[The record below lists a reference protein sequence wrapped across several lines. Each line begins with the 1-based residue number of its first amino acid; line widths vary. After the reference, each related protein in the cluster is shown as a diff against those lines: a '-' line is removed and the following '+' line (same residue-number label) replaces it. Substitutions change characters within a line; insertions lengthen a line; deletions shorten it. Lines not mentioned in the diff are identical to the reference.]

1 MFSAQKL
8 STNQRREMILHLA
21 RHELRYLFIGLLI
34 LFISS
39 TLFYEYILYSTK
51 NEDVKI
57 FYSNAAIDIS
67 SGVAFLVSLIVIKTS
82 SERNDKS
89 FSFLA
94 IGLALWFSAELMY
107 TYYQIVCGISVLYPT
122 IADFIW
128 IAGYFF
134 LGAYFYK
141 TIKIWHET
149 KRVKLY
155 SIVIASFIIAVLV
168 GNQIYL
174 NLSGEDDGPQA
185 VQECLGPL
193 QHFPLSS
200 TIFDLSYYVGNGAI
214 LIPALVTLSNL
225 RIRDPFFLHRIL
237 ISIGVVVTFL
247 FGDILF
253 INYAG
258 DFLWYDVFYNIGYIC
273 FALALIWYY
282 KLTQLMNKNIDLCVK
297 ENDDLLK
304 NVQQFIDKNIS
315 EPKEIDGFF
324 ENIHDA
330 NKVYDYLKK
339 LLSTAKIEIQLL
351 LSPMSLMYIVRN
363 MEIYDLLLEKSKQP
377 EMNIRI
383 LLPYTLPM
391 EPYISRIKN
400 DSNDMIK
407 IQYIRHEERP
417 NQMVL
422 LVDSK
427 LVLASTAENIG
438 EKIDQVCRIIERE
451 NTDLDGVLTN
461 TRYNDKR
468 KYPDDKLRALISH
481 FNSPRLRN
489 EDLEKED
496 IFGDAYEY
504 LLAEFADETKKKGGE
519 FFTPREIVRLLV
531 NLIEPK
537 EGMSIC
543 DPTCGSGG
551 MLIESRKYVERK
563 KVKK

>member
-1 MFSAQKL
+1 
-8 STNQRREMILHLA
+8 
-21 RHELRYLFIGLLI
+21 
-34 LFISS
+34 
-39 TLFYEYILYSTK
+39 LYSTK

-427 LVLASTAENIG
+427 LVLSVTLRLNESREVLENATYSNKESI
-438 EKIDQVCRIIERE
+438 VLCYTNIIE
-451 NTDLDGVLTN
+451 
-461 TRYNDKR
+461 YQ
-468 KYPDDKLRALISH
+468 S
-481 FNSPRLRN
+481 
-489 EDLEKED
+489 
-496 IFGDAYEY
+496 
-504 LLAEFADETKKKGGE
+504 
-519 FFTPREIVRLLV
+519 LV
-531 NLIEPK
+531 SE
-537 EGMSIC
+537 M
-543 DPTCGSGG
+543 
-551 MLIESRKYVERK
+551 
-563 KVKK
+563 